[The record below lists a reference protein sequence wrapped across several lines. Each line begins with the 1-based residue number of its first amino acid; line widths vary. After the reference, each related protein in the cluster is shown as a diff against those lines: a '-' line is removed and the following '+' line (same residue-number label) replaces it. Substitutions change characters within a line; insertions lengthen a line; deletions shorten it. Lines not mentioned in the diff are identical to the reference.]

1 MAKRRVFQI
10 VGVIIL
16 IVLWLIDF
24 IYNFLTYRES
34 LTFNAFLDNYFLSF
48 NIFYRVF
55 ASVIFLAALFIIDYC
70 YKRNRINSGL
80 IEELIEQRT
89 KEFKEA
95 NIKLEE
101 LNKIL
106 SDEIEQMKERENI
119 LSASE
124 EKYRT
129 LLEQLPVGVYRTT
142 PEGKFIYA
150 NPTLAKILGLESVSD
165 LMKVS
170 ANDFYLEQE
179 QRQRVLDIHSKELN
193 KLIKAETIL
202 VRKDGKK
209 IFVLDFGRRI
219 EDTITKSIYFDGV
232 IIDITEQVRNRKALE
247 LSERRFKNLF
257 NRLTDL
263 YIRLD
268 TQDTILIVSPSIA
281 NILGYTQQEV
291 VGKNIRNIIAN
302 PEWYRLALKQLEEL
316 EKVRNA
322 LIEFKSADGSTRFLN
337 GDFILF
343 KDKNGKIIGSEALLR
358 DITNELEHKNYM
370 SAVVSVSKAFNNF
383 DNIEAIGFEL
393 AKAYNYILN
402 VPNFALL
409 LFDQEEKLLRCRFSF
424 DRYGIPIEPVE
435 LKDTSHPF
443 IQSITSGKYM
453 VFDSDVMAKYWK
465 TYEAPIPQSG
475 IILPII
481 AREKTLGVINIYTY
495 TRPEIFSNVNYY
507 YVSLLTEQ
515 VAIELERKILQDE
528 LNSQVMLME
537 TLLESIPYPIYYFN
551 FRTEKF
557 SLCNKAFEAF
567 VEKPRSEII
576 GHTKDEVFNP
586 ELYETIRLADEQI
599 ISEQFQEFE
608 IIKKDKGGNQKI
620 FYSIRKLLKL
630 LEPNEFAVVGIMLD
644 VTERVNYEAKLQNAL
659 EFNRQILELTP
670 NGIFSTDNDGYITV
684 WNKRAEEITGYKY
697 EEVVGRK
704 CFLCEQSSY
713 SPCPMLSNEVEPGI
727 LTKEVEITTKSG
739 EKRIIY
745 KNVSILFDIQGN
757 RIGVIESFDDI
768 TVRKNLEN
776 KLKFIADTNT
786 RISTIANL
794 ATLIKDRESLYDVI
808 LPIVLNTTS
817 SNGAAYL
824 SFEDKNSKPI
834 LTTIYH
840 ITSKTKAKLY
850 VEIPIEN
857 LHSPNLRKV
866 ILEKEI
872 IEVEKFTEDVLGT
885 QLGFLK
891 NKHLVIA
898 PVFSANRTFGVLIVY
913 GKKIP
918 YAIEEIA
925 ALERISLVIATNV
938 ERIIYETEL
947 NNALIK
953 QYQLNEIRSNF
964 IAMISHEYRTPLQAI
979 ILSVEILQKHPDKLT
994 SEQRQVQFSRIRRAI
1009 QDMSNMIDRVTLYN
1023 RLTQAE
1029 ESVNIEE
1036 VNAKSFFESI
1046 IKDYEL
1052 YYHQKAKIIA
1062 TFKTEKEKIKIDQRL
1077 VALIFS
1083 NLIANAVA
1091 YSTVEPTVEIKIET
1105 DDQKTEISVK
1115 DNGIG
1120 IPANEIEKIFE
1131 PFYRGKNTRSIS
1143 GTGLGLSIVKH
1154 AVNLLKGQIFV
1165 DSEINKGTT
1174 FIVQIPTMN

>member
-1 MAKRRVFQI
+1 MAKRKVIQI
-10 VGVIIL
+10 IGVIIL

-24 IYNFLTYRES
+24 VYNLLTYREN
-34 LTFNAFLDNYFLSF
+34 LAFNEFLNNYFLSF
-48 NIFYRVF
+48 NIFYRILVSVVF
-55 ASVIFLAALFIIDYC
+55 LVILFIIGRYL
-70 YKRNRINSGL
+70 KRNNINSGL
-80 IEELIEQRT
+80 LEKLIEQRT
-89 KEFKEA
+89 KELKEA

-101 LNKIL
+101 LNKIF
-106 SDEIEQMKERENI
+106 SYEIEQRKEQENA

-129 LLEQLPVGVYRTT
+129 LLEQIPVGVYRTT

-150 NPTLAKILGLESVSD
+150 NPTLAKMLGFKSVNE

-170 ANDFYLEQE
+170 ANNFYLKQE
-179 QRQRVLDIHSKELN
+179 ERQHILDIHSKGIK
-193 KLIKAETIL
+193 KLIKAESIL

-232 IIDITEQVRNRKALE
+232 IIDITEQVQNRKALE

-268 TQDTILIVSPSIA
+268 AQDTILIVSPSIE
-281 NILGYTQQEV
+281 NILGYTQKEV
-291 VGKNIRNIIAN
+291 IGKNIRNIIGN
-302 PEWYRLALKQLEEL
+302 PEWYSRTLKQLEEL
-316 EKVRNA
+316 GKVRNA
-322 LIEFKSADGSTRFLN
+322 LIEFKSADGSIKFLN
-337 GDFILF
+337 GDLILF
-343 KDKNGKIIGSEALLR
+343 KDKNGKMIGSEALLR

-370 SAVVSVSKAFNNF
+370 SAVVSVSKAFNDF
-383 DNIEAIGFEL
+383 DNIETIGSEL
-393 AKAYNYILN
+393 VKAYNYLLN
-402 VPNFALL
+402 VPNFALFL
-409 LFDQEEKLLRCRFSF
+409 LDQEEKILRCRFSF
-424 DRYGIPIEPVE
+424 DHYGLSIEPVDVKE
-435 LKDTSHPF
+435 TPHPL
-443 IQSITSGKYM
+443 IQAITSGKYM
-453 VFDSDVMAKYWK
+453 VFDSNAMAKYWK
-465 TYEAPIPQSG
+465 TYEAPIPQSS
-475 IILPII
+475 IVLPII
-481 AREKTLGVINIYTY
+481 TREKTLGAINIYTY

-515 VAIELERKILQDE
+515 VAIELERKILQDK

-537 TLLESIPYPIYYFN
+537 TLIEAIPHPIYYFN
-551 FRTEKF
+551 LHTEKF
-557 SLCNKAFEAF
+557 SLCNTAFEAF
-567 VEKPRSEII
+567 AGKSRNEII
-576 GHTKDEVFNP
+576 GHTKKQVFPP

-599 ISEQFQEFE
+599 VSEGFQEFE
-608 IIKKDKGGNQKI
+608 IIKKDTDRNQKI

-630 LEPNEFAVVGIMLD
+630 FEPNEFAVVGIMLD
-644 VTERVNYEAKLQNAL
+644 ITERVNYEAKLQNAL
-659 EFNRQILELTP
+659 EFNKQILELTP
-670 NGIFSTDNDGYITV
+670 NAIFSTDNNAYITV

-697 EEVVGRK
+697 EEVIGRK
-704 CFLCEQSSY
+704 CFLCKQFGY
-713 SPCPMLSNEVEPGI
+713 TDCPIASNEVEPEI

-739 EKRIIY
+739 EKKIIY
-745 KNVSILFDIQGN
+745 KNVSLLFDRQGN

-768 TVRKNLEN
+768 TLRKNLEN
-776 KLKFIADTNT
+776 RLKFIADTNT

-794 ATLIKDRESLYDVI
+794 ATLIKDQESLYDVI
-808 LPIVLNTTS
+808 LPIVLNITS
-817 SNGAAYL
+817 SKGIAYL
-824 SFEDKNSKPI
+824 SFEDKSGQPK

-840 ITSKTKAKLY
+840 ITPKTKDKLY
-850 VEIPIEN
+850 VEISIDN
-857 LHSPNLRKV
+857 FHSPDLRKV

-872 IEVEKFTEDVLGT
+872 IEVEKFTEDTLDA
-885 QLGFLK
+885 QLESLK

-913 GKKIP
+913 GKKTH
-918 YAIEEIA
+918 YATEEID

-953 QYQLNEIRSNF
+953 QYQLNEMRSNF

-979 ILSVEILQKHPDKLT
+979 ILSVEILQKHLDKLN
-994 SEQRQVQFSRIRRAI
+994 SEQKQIQFDRIRRAI
-1009 QDMSNMIDRVTLYN
+1009 QDMSSMIEHVTLYN

-1036 VNAKSFFESI
+1036 VSAKSFFESI

-1062 TFKTEKEKIKIDQRL
+1062 TIKTNKEKIKIDQRL
-1077 VALIFS
+1077 VSLIFS
-1083 NLIANAVA
+1083 NLIGNAIK
-1091 YSTVEPTVEIKIET
+1091 YSTVEPTVEIKVET

-1131 PFYRGKNTRSIS
+1131 PFYRGKNTRSTS

-1174 FIVQIPTMN
+1174 FVVQIPTMN